1 MTLSKSVLY
10 LAVAMIF
17 LGATQA
23 SMAAESPTSITESDT
38 STIPSIKGYT
48 FIAPGHNDPKLEEF
62 ACGIRFGFSQ
72 VINSVEGS
80 RLAELKRTGPETAE
94 LTTFTGSDDF
104 RIGKGVLHEISAV
117 TARDET
123 KCTVKIVILNEKP
136 FKRGSFMNLWK
147 APPFTS
153 EDVLVQT
160 HKFLYQPSFISPYP
174 ATSLIA
180 NFERLAVKGCN
191 NVGYGA
197 ASELPRDLRGNYDGV
212 YCVKVDGKY
221 IPTRP
226 DCRPYRDG
234 SKCTVLAVIAANRSE
249 RTFDAR
255 PSADSLRKAIEAILQ
270 D

>member
-1 MTLSKSVLY
+1 
-10 LAVAMIF
+10 
-17 LGATQA
+17 
-23 SMAAESPTSITESDT
+23 MAAESPTSIPAPDT
-38 STIPSIKGYT
+38 STTSSIKGYT
-48 FIAPGHNDPKLEEF
+48 FIAPGDNDPKLEEF

-72 VINSVEGS
+72 VISNVEGS

-94 LTTFTGSDDF
+94 LTTFIGSDDF
-104 RIGKGVLHEISAV
+104 RIGKGVLHDISAV
-117 TARDET
+117 TARDGT
-123 KCTVKIVILNEKP
+123 KCEVTIAILNAKP
-136 FKRGSFMNLWK
+136 FKRGGFMSLWK
-147 APPFTS
+147 APSFTAA
-153 EDVLVQT
+153 DVLVQT

-174 ATSLIA
+174 AASLIA

-197 ASELPRDLRGNYDGV
+197 ASELPRDLRGNYNGI
-212 YCVKVDGKY
+212 YCVKVEGKY
-221 IPTRP
+221 IPTLP

-255 PSADSLRKAIEAILQ
+255 PSADNLRKAIEAILQ